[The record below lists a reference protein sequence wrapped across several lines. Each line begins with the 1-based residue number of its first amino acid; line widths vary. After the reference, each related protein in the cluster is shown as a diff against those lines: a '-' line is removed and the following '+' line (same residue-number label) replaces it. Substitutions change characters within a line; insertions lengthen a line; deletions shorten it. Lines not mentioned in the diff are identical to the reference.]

1 MITLNPNNPAL
12 SYLIDELHSGFVNGI
27 YGNASS
33 GKTTFCLLAAIS
45 AIEKNKKVIYIDT
58 EKSFNIER
66 LKQLAKNKEII
77 KNFEKTMELLF
88 LLQPKDFYEQNQQI
102 LNIYKSKSSKFFILI
117 IDSISNLYKLELNK
131 EPKKINSIMA
141 EQIQSLIRIA
151 RDKDKI
157 VLITNQVTSDMQNKE
172 FKMIGGKMI
181 KNMCKTIIELN
192 KMDDRKDLNEKIKAT
207 LIKNLLNEKN
217 IGKNI
222 YFSIKENGIY
232 I

>member
-1 MITLNPNNPAL
+1 
-12 SYLIDELHSGFVNGI
+12 
-27 YGNASS
+27 
-33 GKTTFCLLAAIS
+33 
-45 AIEKNKKVIYIDT
+45 
-58 EKSFNIER
+58 
-66 LKQLAKNKEII
+66 
-77 KNFEKTMELLF
+77 
-88 LLQPKDFYEQNQQI
+88 
-102 LNIYKSKSSKFFILI
+102 LI

-192 KMDDRKDLNEKIKAT
+192 KMDDRKDLNEKRKAT
-207 LIKNLLNEKN
+207 LIKNVLNEKN